1 MPNVRLDQNGVPM
14 APVYEATTPAVH
26 RSAVTAIDAT
36 DPANAS
42 GAVDCAGYEYCR
54 FDVSLTGVAIT
65 SLEVQALFWNSRQ
78 SLWFGGAKQVF
89 IAAGRYALAVPDE
102 RGCKL
107 FLKVTAFS
115 GTSFSVSADYSLS

>member
-14 APVYEATTPAVH
+14 GPVYEPTAPAVH
-26 RSAVTAIDAT
+26 RSGVTAVDAA
-36 DPANAS
+36 DPADAS

-54 FDVSLTGVAIT
+54 FDVSITGTGLT

-78 SLWFGGAKQVF
+78 ALWFGGARRTF
-89 IAAGRYALAVPDE
+89 TATGRYAVAVPDV
-102 RGCKL
+102 RGARV

-115 GTSFSVSADYSLS
+115 GTSFSLSADYSLS